1 MNLEPQRSLGFT
13 LIELLVVITV
23 MSILAGTMVP
33 LATATQKAERLTRA
47 QKELDAIGEAME
59 AYYYDNASFPAALNA
74 STFYGIYILP
84 GVGDEKLEDEWGGNG
99 FYKLSQTSN
108 PDILIV
114 YSVGPDGVDG
124 GASSESL
131 KVTIQGANPGLTK
144 TRERLRVI
152 AAALA
157 EYLSGGGTLTGTW
170 TTDLAAM
177 GLGTAYQK
185 DGFGSDFTLNATS
198 RVLTSAGPD
207 RSFGTSDDV
216 VF

>member
-1 MNLEPQRSLGFT
+1 MRGRLGKGCGFT

-33 LATATQKAERLTRA
+33 LATATQKAQQLDRA
-47 QKELDAIGEAME
+47 KRELDDIAEAME
-59 AYYYDNASFPAALNA
+59 AYYYDNGSFPASLND
-74 STFYGIYILP
+74 SSFYGVYILP
-84 GVGDEKLEDEWGGNG
+84 GVGDEKLEDEWGGKG

-108 PDILIV
+108 PDVLTV
-114 YSVGPDGVDG
+114 YSVGPDGVDS
-124 GASSESL
+124 GAGSETL
-131 KVTIQGANPGLTK
+131 KVTIQGADPGLEK

-152 AAALA
+152 AAVLA

-170 TTDLAAM
+170 TTDLSAM

-185 DGFGSDFTLNATS
+185 DGFGTDFTLNAST

-207 RSFGTSDDV
+207 RTFGTSDDF

>member
-1 MNLEPQRSLGFT
+1 MRGKQKQPLGFT

-47 QKELDAIGEAME
+47 QKELDAIGDAME
-59 AYYYDNASFPAALNA
+59 AYYYDNGSFPASLNA
-74 STFYGIYILP
+74 SAFYGVYILP
-84 GVGDEKLEDEWGGNG
+84 GVSDAKLEDEWGGKG

-108 PDILIV
+108 PDVLIV
-114 YSVGPDGVDG
+114 YSVGPDGVDS

-131 KVTIQGANPGLTK
+131 KITIQGANPGLTK

-185 DGFGSDFTLNATS
+185 DGFGTDFTLNATS

>member
-1 MNLEPQRSLGFT
+1 MRKTHPKPPGFT
-13 LIELLVVITV
+13 LIELLVVIAV

-33 LATATQKAERLTRA
+33 LATATQKAEKLSRA
-47 QKELDAIGEAME
+47 QRELDAIGEAME
-59 AYYYDNASFPAALNA
+59 AYFYDNASFPASLND
-74 STFYGIYILP
+74 SSFYGVYILP
-84 GVGDEKLEDEWGGNG
+84 GVGDEKIEDEWGGRG

-108 PDILIV
+108 PDILVV
-114 YSVGPDGVDG
+114 YSVGMDGIDS

-131 KVTIQGANPGLTK
+131 KVTIQGAEPGLTK

-152 AAALA
+152 AATLA

-177 GLGTAYQK
+177 GLGASYQK
-185 DGFGSDFTLNATS
+185 DGFGTDFSLNATS

>member
-1 MNLEPQRSLGFT
+1 MGVKRRIPSGFT

-33 LATATQKAERLTRA
+33 LATATQKAEKLSRA
-47 QKELDAIGEAME
+47 QRELDAIGEAME
-59 AYYYDNASFPAALNA
+59 AYYYDNASFPASLNDP
-74 STFYGIYILP
+74 SFFGIYILP

-99 FYKLSQTSN
+99 FYKLSQTTN
-108 PDILIV
+108 PDVLIV
-114 YSVGPDGVDG
+114 YSVGTDGVDN
-124 GASSESL
+124 GANSESL
-131 KVTIQGANPGLTK
+131 KITIPGSIPGLTK

-157 EYLSGGGTLTGTW
+157 EYLSGGGTLTGNW

-185 DGFGSDFTLNATS
+185 DGFGTDFTLNASS
-198 RVLTSAGPD
+198 RILTSAGPD
-207 RSFGTSDDV
+207 RTFGTSDDV